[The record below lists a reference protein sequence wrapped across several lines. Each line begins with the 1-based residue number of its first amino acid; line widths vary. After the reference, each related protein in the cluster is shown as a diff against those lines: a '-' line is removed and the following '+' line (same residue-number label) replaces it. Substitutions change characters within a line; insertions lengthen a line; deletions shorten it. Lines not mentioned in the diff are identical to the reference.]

1 MIIQDFTEPELDI
14 FREKCN
20 FSELESI
27 VFEHRARGH
36 TLQEIA
42 DTFSISIDYTRKL
55 SQKVNKKIIK
65 VL

>member
-27 VFEHRARGH
+27 VFEHRARGY

-42 DTFSISIDYTRKL
+42 DTFSISI
-55 SQKVNKKIIK
+55 
-65 VL
+65 

>member
-27 VFEHRARGH
+27 VFEHRAH
-36 TLQEIA
+36 EYTLQEIA
-42 DTFSISIDYTRKL
+42 DTFNISIDYTRKL

>member
-1 MIIQDFTEPELDI
+1 MGMAIIIILVRDV

-27 VFEHRARGH
+27 VFEQRSKGR

-42 DTFSISIDYTRKL
+42 DTYSISLDYVRKL

>member
-27 VFEHRARGH
+27 VFEYRARGH